1 MKSIRTRLLFYI
13 VIASSVIA
21 FAFILLL
28 LWTNLQNNLDAAD
41 TRIEQMEVT
50 VIPAIK
56 GSLWKFDEDQLRIS
70 MESFL
75 SLPEV
80 IHVELSWQEAGSG
93 IHRLALGEKPEDSD
107 ADRTVA
113 TRHHEL
119 IHQVENGE
127 QYPLGELV
135 LTTSAESSYTKLY
148 KDAIYIALL
157 QSLKTLLLS
166 AIILFIFQRIL
177 TRHILDIAQQSR
189 KINLSNLSTVFSLNR
204 KKKAHDSHDE
214 LDEVVSSLNE
224 MRQQI
229 KDDIHLM
236 QETDAQLASE
246 IEKSR
251 EKEKLVFAAKK
262 SDEEKSLFLA
272 SISHEIR
279 TPMNAIM
286 GFVHLL
292 RDEDLSDTP
301 REYID
306 YIDKSA
312 NSLLILIDH
321 ILDMSKLDAGKVE
334 LESIPFQI
342 TNVLDVSLATFSKQT
357 EDKSLEFTFDVN
369 ESVPKYL
376 WGDQT
381 RLQQILNNLISNA
394 IKFTERGKIEVRIN
408 NANSGVDDTAGDILN
423 LEFTVKDSGIG
434 IDPEYLP
441 NLFDVFTQED
451 ASTTRRYGGTGLG
464 MPIVSKLVK
473 LMGGDMAVESIV
485 DSGTQVTF
493 TLPFKP
499 CTDVDYAQHN
509 PTPRSASL
517 PQYVD
522 CHILVADDAEINQAL
537 MVSML
542 KNFGARVS
550 VAENGQEVVEKVNR
564 EHFDLVLMDIQM
576 PVMNGFEAAQ
586 KIREQDQF
594 KHLPIIAI
602 TATVVEGFKDLCIN
616 AGMNDYLSKP
626 FNPDELFEKIQNSVA
641 KDKKLRRNT
650 KIIKDRAQDHPEQLP
665 GVDIATG
672 LKRWPNDE
680 NEYFSKLLEFIE
692 EIRDSRSQI
701 GKLMELQEYTELRS
715 YVHKITGS
723 AAFLAL
729 DDLSE
734 TAAIIEKAI
743 LTTRP
748 VTEMMLEQYSLSVTE
763 VIENQ
768 DKIKTFTSKG

>member
-1 MKSIRTRLLFYI
+1 MQD
-13 VIASSVIA
+13 
-21 FAFILLL
+21 
-28 LWTNLQNNLDAAD
+28 NLSAAD
-41 TRIEQMEVT
+41 SRIEQMEDT

-93 IHRLALGEKPEDSD
+93 IHRLALGEKDEDSD
-107 ADRTVA
+107 GGSNLA

-119 IHQVENGE
+119 VHQVESGE
-127 QYPLGELV
+127 QYPLGNLV
-135 LTTSAESSYTKLY
+135 LTTSAESSYLKLY
-148 KDAIYIALL
+148 KDAIYITLL

-166 AIILFIFQRIL
+166 AIILLIFQRVL

-189 KINLSNLSTVFSLNR
+189 KTNLANLSKAFFLSR
-204 KKKAHDSHDE
+204 KRKGNDSHDE

-229 KDDIHLM
+229 KDDIHHM

-251 EKEKLVFAAKK
+251 EKEKLAFAAKK

-272 SISHEIR
+272 SVSHEIR

-292 RDEDLSDTP
+292 RDEELSDSP
-301 REYID
+301 RRYID

-312 NSLLILIDH
+312 NSLLVLIDH

-334 LESIPFQI
+334 LESIPFKI
-342 TNVLDVSLATFSKQT
+342 EDVLDVSLATFSKQS
-357 EDKSLEFTFDVN
+357 EDKALEFTFDVN
-369 ESVPKYL
+369 ESVPEYL

-394 IKFTERGKIEVRIN
+394 IKFTEQGKIEVRID
-408 NANSGVDDTAGDILN
+408 NAGSADDVTAGETIN

-441 NLFDVFTQED
+441 RLFDVFTQED

-464 MPIVSKLVK
+464 MPIVSKLVD
-473 LMGGDMAVESIV
+473 LMGGDMTVESII
-485 DSGTQVTF
+485 DSGTSVSF

-509 PTPRSASL
+509 PTPRLTSET
-517 PQYVD
+517 QHVD
-522 CHILVADDAEINQAL
+522 CHVLVADDAEINQAL

-542 KNFGARVS
+542 KNFGAQVS
-550 VAENGQEVVEKVNR
+550 VADNGQEVIDKVNS
-564 EHFDLVLMDIQM
+564 EHFDLILMDIQM

-586 KIREQDQF
+586 KIREQDEF

-602 TATVVEGFKDLCIN
+602 TATVVEGFKELCIE

-626 FNPDELFEKIQNSVA
+626 FNPDELFEKIQNSLT
-641 KDKKLRRNT
+641 KDKILRRDT
-650 KIIKDRAQDHPEQLP
+650 EIISNRARDFPEQLP
-665 GVDIATG
+665 GIDIAAG
-672 LKRWPNDE
+672 IKRWPNDE
-680 NEYFSKLLEFIE
+680 NEYFSNLLEFIE
-692 EIRDSRSQI
+692 EIKDSRSQMDQ
-701 GKLMELQEYTELRS
+701 LMESQESTELRS
-715 YVHKITGS
+715 FAHKIAGS

-734 TAAIIEKAI
+734 TAAIIERAI
-743 LTTRP
+743 VVAQP
-748 VTEMMLEQYSLSVTE
+748 VTEIMLEQYSLSVAE
-763 VIENQ
+763 VIDNQ
-768 DKIKTFTSKG
+768 DKIKTYGSKI